1 MNKTVVKLYLMY
13 SRTTVLFMEIRPA
26 DFFLTYSLFT
36 LRYSLNIYGFSAFST
51 SFSISRT
58 ISLGDILSA

>member
-36 LRYSLNIYGFSAFST
+36 LRYSLNI
-51 SFSISRT
+51 
-58 ISLGDILSA
+58 